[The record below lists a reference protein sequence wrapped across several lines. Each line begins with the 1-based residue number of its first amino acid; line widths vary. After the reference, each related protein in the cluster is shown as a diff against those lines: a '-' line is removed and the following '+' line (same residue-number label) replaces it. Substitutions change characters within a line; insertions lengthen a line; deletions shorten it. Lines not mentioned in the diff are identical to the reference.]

1 MESTDGISATTTKF
15 VLAVVSHSP
24 HHLPSSSTQDAEAP
38 NSNPLPMAAANDV
51 DMPLPSSPQTFF
63 VGCLLALA
71 ILAAIYVA
79 SSIILPVALAFVLQL
94 ILQPAVRLLERIY
107 LPRAIG
113 ALLVILLVIGALVG
127 FVAALSVPAANWAE
141 KLPQG
146 IPRLENHLIVLKR
159 PIEALQK
166 VLQQAEHVTDAPG
179 KKDPTVSVRRDI
191 GLTSVLF
198 AGTRAILDGLF
209 TTVLVLY
216 FLLVA
221 GEIFLRR
228 LVEVL
233 PNFSDKRQAV
243 DISQQIEA
251 DISAYLLTITAMN
264 AAVGVAT
271 AGAMFLCGL
280 GDPLLWGAA
289 AFLLNYVP
297 ILGPL
302 LGTVIFLLAGM
313 LSFDSLWWALLP
325 PVLYFGIHLVE
336 GETLT
341 PMLLARRFTLNPV
354 LVILSLV
361 FWFWMWGV
369 PGAILAVPMLA
380 ILKIVSDRVRSLKA
394 LGHVLEG

>member
-1 MESTDGISATTTKF
+1 MST
-15 VLAVVSHSP
+15 
-24 HHLPSSSTQDAEAP
+24 EAAD
-38 NSNPLPMAAANDV
+38 NV
-51 DMPLPSSPQTFF
+51 ERPLPSNPQTFF
-63 VGCLLALA
+63 LGSLLALA
-71 ILAAIYVA
+71 VLAAVYVA
-79 SSIILPVALAFVLQL
+79 SPIILPVVLAFVLQL
-94 ILQPAVRLLERIY
+94 ILQPAVRLLERLH

-113 ALLVILLVIGALVG
+113 AIFAILLVIGALVG
-127 FVAALSVPAANWAE
+127 FVAALSVPAATWAE
-141 KLPQG
+141 KLPEG
-146 IPRLENHLIVLKR
+146 LPRLEAHMVILKR
-159 PIEALQK
+159 PIEVLQSAI
-166 VLQQAEHVTDAPG
+166 QQAEHLGDAAG
-179 KKDPTVSVRRDI
+179 KKDSAVSVRRDL

-198 AGTRAILDGLF
+198 AGTRAVVDGLF
-209 TTVLVLY
+209 TTILVLY

-228 LVEVL
+228 IVEVL
-233 PNFSDKRQAV
+233 PKFADKRQAV

-251 DISAYLLTITAMN
+251 DISVYLLTITAMN

-271 AGAMFLCGL
+271 GVAMYVCGL

-302 LGTVIFLLAGM
+302 FGVGIFLLAGM
-313 LSFDSLWWALLP
+313 LSFENLWSALLP
-325 PVLYFGIHLVE
+325 AALYFGIHLVE

-341 PMLLARRFTLNPV
+341 PMLVARRFTLNPV

-380 ILKIVSDRVRSLKA
+380 ILKIVSDRVRPLKA

>member
-1 MESTDGISATTTKF
+1 MLPQD
-15 VLAVVSHSP
+15 SP
-24 HHLPSSSTQDAEAP
+24 SPKQDAGAPEPNALPTEA
-38 NSNPLPMAAANDV
+38 V
-51 DMPLPSSPQTFF
+51 DNIEMPLPSSAQTFF
-63 VGCLLALA
+63 LGSLLALA
-71 ILAAIYVA
+71 VLAAVYVA
-79 SSIILPVALAFVLQL
+79 SSIILPVMIAFVLQL
-94 ILQPAVRLLERIY
+94 ILQPAVRLLERFG

-113 ALLVILLVIGALVG
+113 ALLAILLVIGSLVG
-127 FVAALSVPAANWAE
+127 LVAALSVPAATWAE
-141 KLPQG
+141 KLPEG
-146 IPRLENHLIVLKR
+146 IPRLETHLVVLKR

-166 VLQQAEHVTDAPG
+166 VIQQAEHVADAPG
-179 KKDPTVSVRRDI
+179 KKDSTVSVRRDL
-191 GLTSVLF
+191 GLTGVLF
-198 AGTRAILDGLF
+198 AGTRAVLDGLF

-243 DISQQIEA
+243 EISQQIEE

-264 AAVGVAT
+264 AAVGIAT
-271 AGAMFLCGL
+271 AVAMYLCGL
-280 GDPLLWGAA
+280 GDPVLWGAA

-302 LGTVIFLLAGM
+302 FGTVIFLLAGM
-313 LSFDSLWWALLP
+313 LSFDSLWWALFP
-325 PVLYFGIHLVE
+325 PAIYFGIHLVE
-336 GETLT
+336 GEALT

-369 PGAILAVPMLA
+369 PGAILAVQLLA
-380 ILKIVSDRVRSLKA
+380 ILMIVSDRVRPLKA
-394 LGHVLEG
+394 LGHILEG